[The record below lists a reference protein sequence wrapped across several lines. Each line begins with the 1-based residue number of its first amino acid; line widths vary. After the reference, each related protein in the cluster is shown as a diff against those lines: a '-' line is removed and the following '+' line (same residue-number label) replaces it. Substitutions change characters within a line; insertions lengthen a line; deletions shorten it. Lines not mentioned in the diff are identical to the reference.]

1 MIVVAGPAS
10 NGIGFRLSRIL
21 GSKYTRVLTKVFPD
35 GETYIRIED
44 EVKEEDVIVVQS
56 LYPPQDRHYLQLL
69 LIMDTVKDLG
79 AKSLTAVVPYIA
91 YARQD
96 KRFLPGEAISIK
108 TILRGIEHAGAE
120 RLITI
125 DIHNDKSLEEW
136 LNIDYANL
144 SAVSLLAE
152 YFRGKME
159 KPLVL
164 APDKGAL
171 NRAKKAA
178 SILGC
183 EYDFLEKHRDRV
195 TGEVTVK
202 PKEMMVTNKDVLII
216 DDIISTGGTVVLATR
231 ELLKLNANRVYV
243 ACTHPL
249 FAGSSYEKVL
259 SSGVEDIVAT
269 DTIPSPAS
277 RVSVAPLIAEYLE
290 KKL

>member
-10 NGIGFRLSRIL
+10 NGIGFRLSKLL

-69 LIMDTVKDLG
+69 LIIDTVKDLG
-79 AKSLTAVVPYIA
+79 AKSLTVVVPYMA

-96 KRFLPGEAISIK
+96 KRFLPGEAISIR
-108 TILRGIEHAGAE
+108 TVLRGIEYVGAE
-120 RLITI
+120 CLITI

-144 SAVSLLAE
+144 SAAPLLAE
-152 YFRGKME
+152 YFRRKME
-159 KPLVL
+159 NPLVL

-178 SILGC
+178 NILGC
-183 EYDFLEKHRDRV
+183 EYDFLEKRRDRV
-195 TGEVTVK
+195 TGEVAVK
-202 PKEMMVTNKDVLII
+202 PKKIMVENRDVLII

-249 FAGSSYEKVL
+249 FAGNSYEKVL
-259 SSGVEDIVAT
+259 SSGVEDIIAT

-290 KKL
+290 GKV